1 MIKTKKRKKSF
12 NEKVIAKEISAQA
25 IATPITKQEIVS
37 RIILDE
43 DEIYAKALSPYPTH
57 EGGEVDIK
65 HETELGQSLK
75 ELNKDNV
82 EYGINMTSI
91 DLRSRLHYAE
101 IIGIVQ
107 YDFLIAINF
116 LPLKCLPL
124 TRIKKRDNVS
134 LDGKGREEIVDI
146 VAGKRAGESPS
157 GFWSKLVGGFGGNKQ

>member
-1 MIKTKKRKKSF
+1 MLSKTARKVRSF
-12 NEKVIAKEISAQA
+12 NDRLIEKDELPAVE
-25 IATPITKQEIVS
+25 TPITKSIIAN

-43 DEIYAKALSPYPTH
+43 HEAYAPVNASLKQNDS
-57 EGGEVDIK
+57 GEVEIK
-65 HETELGQSLK
+65 SETELGQSLK
-75 ELNKDNV
+75 ELNKDSI
-82 EYGINMTSI
+82 EFGQNMTSI

-134 LDGKGREEIVDI
+134 LDGKGRSEIVEI
-146 VAGKRAGESPS
+146 VAGKRATDSGG
-157 GFWSKLVGGFGGNKQ
+157 GFWNRLTSGFGGQK